1 MAIWSVT
8 VGRPP
13 GILLAVTHFVSKNN
27 YSSGGQAM
35 LAQQV
40 AKEINR
46 VEEGVG
52 HERTLLVGDL
62 NMNPFEDGVTG
73 ALALHAVMTRKLAE
87 RVERIV
93 QGARYRFFY
102 NPMWGHFGDRT
113 AGPPGTYYHRS
124 PVVAELFWHMFDQ
137 VLLRPDLMG
146 LLDDLAILDNIDG
159 ECLVTQ
165 PAGLPRE
172 VACSDHLP
180 LAFHLNL
187 D

>member
-1 MAIWSVT
+1 MAIWSVA

-13 GILLAVTHFVSKNN
+13 GILLVATHFVSKNH
-27 YSSGGQAM
+27 SSSSEQAM
-35 LAQQV
+35 RAQEV

-52 HERTLLVGDL
+52 HERTIVVGDL

-73 ALALHAVMTRKLAE
+73 GLALHAVMTKALAG

-93 QGARYRFFY
+93 GGIPRRFFY

-124 PVVAELFWHMFDQ
+124 PADAELFWHMFDQ
-137 VLLRPDLMG
+137 VLLRPSVMG
-146 LLDDLAILDNIDG
+146 LLHGLSIIDSIDG
-159 ECLVTQ
+159 ESLLTK

-172 VACSDHLP
+172 SAYSDHLP
-180 LAFHLNL
+180 LTFNL
-187 D
+187 TLD